1 MTSGQHVE
9 SVIWSVNCGF
19 FFQLL
24 PYSRDVATAG
34 GSAYFIWQIY
44 MLENTIKDCKLQA
57 LQLGVE
63 RSQMQ
68 DTEADIVNRETSLTL
83 IVQKHKIIVIII
95 TLFV

>member
-1 MTSGQHVE
+1 
-9 SVIWSVNCGF
+9 
-19 FFQLL
+19 
-24 PYSRDVATAG
+24 
-34 GSAYFIWQIY
+34 

-63 RSQMQ
+63 RRQMQ
-68 DTEADIVNRETSLTL
+68 DTEADIVNRKTSLTL

>member
-1 MTSGQHVE
+1 M
-9 SVIWSVNCGF
+9 
-19 FFQLL
+19 
-24 PYSRDVATAG
+24 
-34 GSAYFIWQIY
+34 IWQIY

-63 RSQMQ
+63 RRQMQ
-68 DTEADIVNRETSLTL
+68 DTEADIVNRKTSLTL